1 MLINGVS
8 KTIENEAIKQNGG
21 FLGMLLDT
29 LGASLLGNL
38 LKVKEVKGSNILGRR
53 VIHEYEGTTIADQD
67 FQCHLNF
74 S

>member
-1 MLINGVS
+1 
-8 KTIENEAIKQNGG
+8 
-21 FLGMLLDT
+21 MLLDT

-67 FQCHLNF
+67 FQCRLNF